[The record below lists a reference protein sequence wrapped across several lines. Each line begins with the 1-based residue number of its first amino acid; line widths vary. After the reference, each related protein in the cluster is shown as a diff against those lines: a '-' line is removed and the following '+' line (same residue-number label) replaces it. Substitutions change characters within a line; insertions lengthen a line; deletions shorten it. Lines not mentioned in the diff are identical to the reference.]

1 MNKYFKL
8 VSEINYMGGGIFRIL
23 LLLVKVEC
31 MGGYPLKYFY
41 SLYIY
46 WIEGFFLKTSTCIH
60 FSYPH
65 IVIDLCD
72 YRYNERIE

>member
-1 MNKYFKL
+1 MSKYFKL
-8 VSEINYMGGGIFRIL
+8 VSEISYMGGGIFRIL

-46 WIEGFFLKTSTCIH
+46 WIEGFFFLNKYMLTFLIP
-60 FSYPH
+60 SYR
-65 IVIDLCD
+65 D
-72 YRYNERIE
+72 RFM

>member
-8 VSEINYMGGGIFRIL
+8 VSEINYMGGGIFCIL

-41 SLYIY
+41 FLYIY
-46 WIEGFFLKTSTCIH
+46 WIEGFF
-60 FSYPH
+60 FF
-65 IVIDLCD
+65 
-72 YRYNERIE
+72 

>member
-1 MNKYFKL
+1 MY
-8 VSEINYMGGGIFRIL
+8 INYMGGGIFRIS

-46 WIEGFFLKTSTCIH
+46 WIEGFFFFLNKYMLTFLIL
-60 FSYPH
+60 SYRDRFMCP
-65 IVIDLCD
+65 
-72 YRYNERIE
+72 

>member
-8 VSEINYMGGGIFRIL
+8 VSEISYIGGGIFRIL

-46 WIEGFFLKTSTCIH
+46 WIEGFFFFFKQVHAYISHTLIS
-60 FSYPH
+60 
-65 IVIDLCD
+65 
-72 YRYNERIE
+72 